1 MKNLI
6 YKSFLLAG
14 FIASVLGFNSTT
26 TNSQTGI
33 SSDDSSTSID
43 AQKNSPIMFEQLM
56 KKSSGDIILWHTSH
70 SSHSSHSSHVSSRF

>member
-14 FIASVLGFNSTT
+14 VIASVLGFNSTT
-26 TNSQTGI
+26 ANSQTGI